1 MQACMHTHIDTDISV
16 YEVCSH
22 PKLFKLIHIGLKEA
36 IKDMSETYDT
46 ISLQHQ
52 EKLQVA

>member
-1 MQACMHTHIDTDISV
+1 MHTHIDTDISV
-16 YEVCSH
+16 YEVCLH

-36 IKDMSETYDT
+36 IKDMSETYNT